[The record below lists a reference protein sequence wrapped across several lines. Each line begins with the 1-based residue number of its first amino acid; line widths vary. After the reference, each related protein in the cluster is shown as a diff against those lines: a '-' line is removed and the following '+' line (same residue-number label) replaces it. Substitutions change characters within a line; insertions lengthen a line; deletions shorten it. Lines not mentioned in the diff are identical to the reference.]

1 MKYQREGVNEQA
13 NSPFIKWDLWY
24 LKQGWNGRL
33 KVMEIIGSF
42 IAAVS
47 LPLDETTVRYTF
59 FRVTA
64 WTAFAVALIDLV
76 LHLTS
81 LWHRV
86 HPVLKAPEA
95 QMSFATLTGF
105 LFLIASG
112 LLADLAPRSQ
122 HVAANTLSLVAGF
135 FAAAFYGVEAL
146 LHFLVFR
153 TSEPKFPTTT
163 DFSVV
168 M

>member
-1 MKYQREGVNEQA
+1 
-13 NSPFIKWDLWY
+13 
-24 LKQGWNGRL
+24 
-33 KVMEIIGSF
+33 
-42 IAAVS
+42 
-47 LPLDETTVRYTF
+47 
-59 FRVTA
+59 
-64 WTAFAVALIDLV
+64 
-76 LHLTS
+76 
-81 LWHRV
+81 
-86 HPVLKAPEA
+86 
-95 QMSFATLTGF
+95 MSFAALTGF

-122 HVAANTLSLVAGF
+122 HVGANTLALVAGF

>member
-1 MKYQREGVNEQA
+1 MKYEREGDGQRRE
-13 NSPFIKWDLWY
+13 PFIKWDPWY
-24 LKQGWNGRL
+24 VKQGWKGRL
-33 KVMEIIGSF
+33 KILEIIGTF

-47 LPLDETTVRYTF
+47 LPLDETTTRYTF
-59 FRVTA
+59 FRVVA
-64 WTAFAVALIDLV
+64 WTAFSIAVIDLV
-76 LHLTS
+76 LHFSS
-81 LWHRV
+81 LWERV

-95 QMSFATLTGF
+95 LMSFAALTGF

-122 HVAANTLSLVAGF
+122 HVGANTLALVAGF